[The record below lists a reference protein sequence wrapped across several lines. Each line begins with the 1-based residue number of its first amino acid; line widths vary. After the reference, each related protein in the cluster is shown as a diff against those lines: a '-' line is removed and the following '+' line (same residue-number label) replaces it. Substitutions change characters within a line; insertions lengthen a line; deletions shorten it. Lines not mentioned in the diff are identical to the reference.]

1 MSASV
6 RPVAPSTRTS
16 GRGAVDVVVKCSRKF
31 GVVIVF
37 GGVGDEHAA
46 AISDARTAANRTI
59 VLRIKLPRVGTKAP
73 RRNYARTTM
82 GSRPDGRKCPLHN
95 ARSHFECQ
103 MRCRCPRSHDDAPV
117 RS

>member
-6 RPVAPSTRTS
+6 RPAAPSTRTS
-16 GRGAVDVVVKCSRKF
+16 GRGAVVVVVKCSRKF

-59 VLRIKLPRVGTKAP
+59 VLRIEPPESARMRRGGTLPEQRWIRG
-73 RRNYARTTM
+73 RM
-82 GSRPDGRKCPLHN
+82 G
-95 ARSHFECQ
+95 ECA
-103 MRCRCPRSHDDAPV
+103 SYITLV
-117 RS
+117 RI